1 MTDLRGIKVMPSGEV
16 MDFYHPETYNYTPEE
31 IAKLLVKV
39 KRFNGV
45 GLSVASHSVYVSD
58 VLLYLT
64 NNPHIALRGLMH
76 DAHEA
81 YVGDLSSPIKGVV
94 GVEWEKLENA
104 IQTAIEQKL
113 GLCKTLSLTS
123 GELIKNV
130 DVFALV
136 REVEHLL
143 SEGKL
148 TLDKYGIWKSLIH
161 NTKQFTLPNNLR
173 TIEEVSSQEF
183 IQKYDFLN
191 SFVADREKYTTA
203 FYMGR
208 SGKQS
213 CLVAIDALST
223 FNENFPIVEE

>member
-1 MTDLRGIKVMPSGEV
+1 MTNLRGIKVMPSGEV
-16 MDFYHPETYNYTPEE
+16 MNFYHPETYNYTEEE

-45 GLSVASHSVYVSD
+45 GLSAASHSVYVAD
-58 VLLYLT
+58 VLWYLT
-64 NNPHIALRGLMH
+64 NNPHIALRGLIH

-81 YVGDLSSPIKGVV
+81 YVGDLSSPIKDVV
-94 GVEWEKLENA
+94 GVEWEKLEGA
-104 IQTAIEQKL
+104 IQTAIERKL

-123 GELIKNV
+123 GELIKIV
-130 DVFALV
+130 DTFALV

-148 TLDKYGIWKSLIH
+148 TLDKDGIWESVIN
-161 NTKQFTLPNNLR
+161 NTKQFTLPDNLR

-191 SFVADREKYTTA
+191 SFVADKEKYTLA
-203 FYMGR
+203 AYMGR

-213 CLVAIDALST
+213 CLVAIDVFST
-223 FNENFPIVEE
+223 FTENFPIAEE